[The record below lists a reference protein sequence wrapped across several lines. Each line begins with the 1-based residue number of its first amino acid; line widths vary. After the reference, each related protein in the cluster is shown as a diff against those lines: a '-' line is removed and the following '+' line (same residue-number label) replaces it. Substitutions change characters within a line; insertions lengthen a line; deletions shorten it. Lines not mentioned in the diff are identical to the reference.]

1 MEASSEPDSDRHVV
15 VLVERLASMNLTLIT
30 HLAAAVVAAAAAW
43 AFQGARMDAAVADV
57 RLEMSEASIQ
67 AAGEKLQAVKEA
79 RADERAI
86 NKTYVEALNAART
99 REALLRTELDRLHRV
114 SDGLRDQN
122 AEVARRLAAAPPG
135 AVLEYATALGAVF
148 EDCRA
153 AYGGMV
159 GKADGHA
166 SDVRTL
172 REAWPVTPP
181 RPAAGTTKETP

>member
-1 MEASSEPDSDRHVV
+1 
-15 VLVERLASMNLTLIT
+15 MNLTLIT
-30 HLAAAVVAAAAAW
+30 HLAAAVLAAAAAW
-43 AFQGARMDAAVADV
+43 AFQGARMDAAVAEV
-57 RLEMSEASIQ
+57 RIAMAGAKVQ

-99 REALLRTELDRLHRV
+99 REALLRTEIDHLRLV

-122 AEVARRLAAAPPG
+122 ATAARLLAAAPPS

-159 GKADGHA
+159 EKADGHA
-166 SDVRTL
+166 GDVRAH
-172 REAWPVTPP
+172 REAWPVIPH
-181 RPAAGTTKETP
+181 RPDAGTSP

>member
-1 MEASSEPDSDRHVV
+1 
-15 VLVERLASMNLTLIT
+15 MNVTLIT
-30 HLAAAVVAAAAAW
+30 HLAAAVIAAAAAW

-57 RLEMSEASIQ
+57 RLEMSEARIT

-99 REALLRTELDRLHRV
+99 REALLRTEIDHLRFV

-122 AEVARRLAAAPPG
+122 ATAARLLAAAPPS

-159 GKADGHA
+159 EKADGHA
-166 SDVRTL
+166 GDVRAH
-172 REAWPVTPP
+172 REAWPVM
-181 RPAAGTTKETP
+181 PAKPSVAQADQEVEGVR